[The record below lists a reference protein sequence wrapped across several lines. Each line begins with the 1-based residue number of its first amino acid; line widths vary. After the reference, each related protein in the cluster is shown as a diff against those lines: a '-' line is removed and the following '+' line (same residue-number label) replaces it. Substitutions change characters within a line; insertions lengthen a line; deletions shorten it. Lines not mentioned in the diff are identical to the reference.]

1 MDERITSARAR
12 RCARGATVAATVLS
26 LFAGSAA
33 LAQQPAPPAAPPR
46 PAVKPPPR
54 PAAPAAKPAEQ
65 PQPQSPS
72 QQQAAAADMPPL
84 TYSPWTKMCGKN
96 QDTGGKQVCVI
107 LKDGRIDAGN
117 PIVVLT
123 VYEREGEPRG
133 FMRVTVPLGVQL
145 QNGTRL
151 IIDQNAP
158 QTAPYVACIPN
169 GCMADYPADPDTI
182 AKMKKGQII
191 TIQAI
196 NLNGQ
201 GFNLPLPLS
210 DFAKA
215 YDGPA
220 TDPKVFEEQ
229 QRKMQEDMVKKAQ
242 SSAQPTAPTTPPKQ

>member
-1 MDERITSARAR
+1 MNALIASARSQ
-12 RCARGATVAATVLS
+12 RGLPAAAVAATVLS
-26 LFAGSAA
+26 LFLGSAA
-33 LAQQPAPPAAPPR
+33 FAQQPAAPAAPAR
-46 PAVKPPPR
+46 PAAKPPAR
-54 PAAPAAKPAEQ
+54 PAAPAAKPPE
-65 PQPQSPS
+65 
-72 QQQAAAADMPPL
+72 QQQTQQQAAAAADMPPL
-84 TYSPWTKMCGKN
+84 TYSPWTKMCGKG

-133 FMRVTVPLGVQL
+133 FLRVTVPLGVQL
-145 QNGTRL
+145 QSGTRL
-151 IIDQNAP
+151 IIDQNQP

-169 GCMADYPADPDTI
+169 GCMADYPAEPDTI
-182 AKMKKGQII
+182 AKMKKGQIV

-201 GFNLPLPLS
+201 GFNLPLPLA

-220 TDPKVFEEQ
+220 TDPKAFEEQ
-229 QRKMQEDMVKKAQ
+229 QRKLQEDLVKKSQA
-242 SSAQPTAPTTPPKQ
+242 TTPAPAPAAPAAPKQ